1 MENNKKMYLVVDTTK
16 YECDTSLHYH
26 LFATLEK
33 AQEKLEQLKTEYK
46 EDINFDN
53 YNYIEDTPMSFLVYN
68 EGWYDIDNYDVYIRE
83 LEVEDYE

>member
-1 MENNKKMYLVVDTTK
+1 MENNKKMYLVVDTTR
-16 YECDTSLHYH
+16 YDYDTSLHYH

-46 EDINFDN
+46 KEINFDN
-53 YNYIEDTPMSFLVYN
+53 FDYVEDTPMTFLVYN
-68 EGWYDIDNYDVYIRE
+68 EGWYDRDNYDVYIRE